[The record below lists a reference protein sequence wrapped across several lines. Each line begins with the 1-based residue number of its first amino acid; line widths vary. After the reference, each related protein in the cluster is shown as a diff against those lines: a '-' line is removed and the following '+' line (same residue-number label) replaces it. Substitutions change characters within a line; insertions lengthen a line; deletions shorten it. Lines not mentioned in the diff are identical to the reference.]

1 MAAAGTAP
9 AAAAAAPAEPSREEW
24 LARFPLRVEG
34 GKVVDAHGQR
44 FRLKGVNWYG
54 GSDVQHVVGG
64 LHCRR
69 LADLAQG
76 VRDMGFTVVRLPFS
90 NQMMR
95 PGVEPGEGSIDFALN
110 PELRGLGPL
119 EVFDA
124 VVHALGACQV
134 AVVPNNHC
142 SFSAWGGEPDANGLW
157 FCDKPCGDPPV
168 TYSEGQFFEDWR
180 AMARRYRGVP
190 WVIGYD
196 LRNEVRPVPGMPT
209 RWPLWRED
217 RQVRGGPQAP
227 LEGDPLGNQKG
238 T

>member
-168 TYSEGQFFEDWR
+168 TYSEDR
-180 AMARRYRGVP
+180 AAPAGLP
-190 WVIGYD
+190 ACAGA
-196 LRNEVRPVPGMPT
+196 L
-209 RWPLWRED
+209 LACA
-217 RQVRGGPQAP
+217 GGLLAFQGACAAG
-227 LEGDPLGNQKG
+227 LLGGGALAACGCGLLLCKA
-238 T
+238 